1 MKVLSLFDGIAGA
14 RQALKELNIDCE
26 YYASEIDKYA
36 MQVASANHPDILQ
49 IGDIKNIFYA
59 HNDLTFANEKGF
71 NYCQDVN
78 FTLLIGGFPCQDL
91 SIAKKD
97 RQGLQGER
105 SGLFYEYVRILNEA
119 KPKYFILEN
128 VASMSKASRDIISQE
143 LGVEPVL
150 INSALVTAQQRKR
163 YYWVG
168 KLVDEKYE
176 QVKVEQPEDQK
187 IYLKDIVESGVVDR
201 DKSYCIDAN
210 YFKGGNLKSYFEKG
224 RRQLVFNKPVR
235 VAHLN
240 KGGQGD
246 RVYATNAKSVT
257 LSALGGGR
265 GAKTGLYAV
274 AQRGRY
280 VEAGKRK
287 DIKRAKTEQRFETS
301 FNEKANTLTRVQ
313 KDSLLLE
320 TDIENYVIRKLTVNE
335 CCKLQGFPDGYC
347 DLVSKTQ
354 GYKALGNSFTIPVIK
369 HIIKTI
375 YEK

>member
-1 MKVLSLFDGIAGA
+1 MRVLSLFDGISGA
-14 RQALKELNIDCE
+14 AQALKELGFE
-26 YYASEIDKYA
+26 FQYYSSEVDKYA
-36 MQVASANHPDILQ
+36 IQIAKENHNIFPL
-49 IGDIKNIFYA
+49 GNVKNISFYDGRLIFERCT
-59 HNDLTFANEKGF
+59 NSQPLSLNSILLYEKL
-71 NYCQDVN
+71 D
-78 FTLLIGGFPCQDL
+78 LLIGGSPCQDL

-168 KLVDEKYE
+168 KLVDGKYE

-210 YFKGGNLKSYFEKG
+210 YFKG
-224 RRQLVFNKPVR
+224 
-235 VAHLN
+235 
-240 KGGQGD
+240 D
-246 RVYATNAKSVT
+246 RIYATNAKSVT

-280 VEAGKRK
+280 VEGGG
-287 DIKRAKTEQRFETS
+287 TEQRFETS
-301 FNEKANTLTRVQ
+301 FNEKANSLTRVQ

-335 CCKLQGFPDGYC
+335 CCRLQGFPDGYC
-347 DLVSKTQ
+347 DSVSKTQ
-354 GYKALGNSFTIPVIK
+354 GYKALGNSFTVPVIK
-369 HIIKTI
+369 HLI
-375 YEK
+375 ESL

>member
-14 RQALKELNIDCE
+14 KQALKELNIYC
-26 YYASEIDKYA
+26 YYLSSEIDKYA
-36 MQVASANHPDILQ
+36 IKVAREKHSNIYH
-49 IGDIKNIFYA
+49 IGDVKHVKYMSG
-59 HNDLTFANEKGF
+59 DLTFATDKGF
-71 NYCQDVN
+71 NYFENVKFD
-78 FTLLIGGFPCQDL
+78 LLIGGSPCQDL
-91 SIAKKD
+91 SIAKRD

-105 SGLFYEYVRILNEA
+105 SGLFYEYLRILNET

-128 VASMSKASRDIISQE
+128 VASMSQASRDIISQE
-143 LGVEPVL
+143 LGVDPVL

-168 KLVDEKYE
+168 RLVDGKYK

-210 YFKGGNLKSYFEKG
+210 YFKSGNLKSYFEKG
-224 RRQLVFNKPVR
+224 RRKLVFDEPVR

-240 KGGQGD
+240 RGGQGD

-265 GAKTGLYAV
+265 GAKTGLYAI

-280 VEAGKRK
+280 VEGGG
-287 DIKRAKTEQRFETS
+287 TEQRFETS
-301 FNEKANTLTRVQ
+301 FNEKANSLTSVQ

-335 CCKLQGFPDGYC
+335 CCRLQGFPDGYC
-347 DLVSKTQ
+347 DSVSKTQ